1 MTHRSNSYSKR
12 AQLYLFVTDPLW
24 FITELYLE
32 GITALNETIIDFEV
46 SAWEYFTLSNGL
58 EYLASIQPSNQRV
71 EVFHLDLTL
80 QTPLTSV
87 FNYSGKNFKTWL
99 SYFFFSFFFLSVTY
113 EQGLI
118 LLPISEGTRV
128 LQVWQLIV
136 SCWWERES
144 VKWSLAHVIRSRKV
158 LILM

>member
-1 MTHRSNSYSKR
+1 M
-12 AQLYLFVTDPLW
+12 FVMYPLW

-46 SAWEYFTLSNGL
+46 SVWEYFTLSNGL

-71 EVFHLDLTL
+71 EVFHLDLIS

-87 FNYSGKNFKTWL
+87 FNYSGKNFTI
-99 SYFFFSFFFLSVTY
+99 FFFFISY

-118 LLPISEGTRV
+118 LL
-128 LQVWQLIV
+128 QVCLGWQLI
-136 SCWWERES
+136 
-144 VKWSLAHVIRSRKV
+144 SRRTNKHCNEK
-158 LILM
+158 I